1 MARDFTIYNDESK
14 AVDIVYKTY
23 AISFRTDDS
32 ALLAT
37 LPNISSSA
45 YLATLPMIET
55 KHVPFSQQI
64 NGPISLKN
72 THVAYQL
79 AVGDKE

>member
-1 MARDFTIYNDESK
+1 MARDFIIPKEDIYVYHTYAVQI
-14 AVDIVYKTY
+14 AVDNT
-23 AISFRTDDS
+23 SS
-32 ALLAT
+32 LAT
-37 LPNISSSA
+37 VSNDTSSA
-45 YLATLPMIET
+45 YLAT
-55 KHVPFSQQI
+55 FSQLEVVNKPLGLQI